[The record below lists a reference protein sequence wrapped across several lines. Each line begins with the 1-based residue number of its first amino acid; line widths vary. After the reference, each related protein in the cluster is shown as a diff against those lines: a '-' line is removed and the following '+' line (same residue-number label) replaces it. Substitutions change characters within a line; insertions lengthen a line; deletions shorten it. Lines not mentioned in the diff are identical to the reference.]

1 MVVVWIW
8 FCCVESSGFVCLGV
22 IYLCLI
28 DCGVWL
34 FLGFCGLLW
43 IDVAVCLLVVAFGLV
58 WWRIVGLPCFMGC
71 LGPLRPG
78 FGLFLQC

>member
-1 MVVVWIW
+1 M
-8 FCCVESSGFVCLGV
+8 

-43 IDVAVCLLVVAFGLV
+43 IGVAVCLLVVAFGLV
-58 WWRIVGLPCFMGC
+58 WWRFVGLLCFMGC

-78 FGLFLQC
+78 FGLLCNVDEVVVFVFLVLV